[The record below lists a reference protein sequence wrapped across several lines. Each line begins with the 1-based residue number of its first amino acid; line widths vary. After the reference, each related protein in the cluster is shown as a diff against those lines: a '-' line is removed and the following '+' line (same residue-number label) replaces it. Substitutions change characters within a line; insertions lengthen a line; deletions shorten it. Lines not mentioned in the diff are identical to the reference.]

1 MAQQGSQAFG
11 HGFSVGRRG
20 DIGLQNGE
28 FIAREPRD
36 QIRAANRPRKPPRRG
51 AQQFLLRGMA
61 KVIGHM
67 AEAIKVKHMH
77 GNPGWAA
84 AWPDQCRG
92 DTRGEHGEISQP
104 RDPVRPA
111 APRQVIATLDS
122 KRPCAG
128 TSVANGKAK
137 ARRAIQDHF
146 PIIFHR
152 RPGGC
157 GASLHQGGG
166 GVRFQTRAT
175 IQQVRQTIKARG
187 GAAPKAKQ
195 AERPLSKCAYLQAGI
210 EGQAI
215 IHQGKPPQ
223 GLTLGA

>member
-1 MAQQGSQAFG
+1 
-11 HGFSVGRRG
+11 
-20 DIGLQNGE
+20 
-28 FIAREPRD
+28 
-36 QIRAANRPRKPPRRG
+36 
-51 AQQFLLRGMA
+51 MA

-77 GNPGWAA
+77 GNPRRTP
-84 AWPDQCRG
+84 AWPDQGRG

-111 APRQVIATLDS
+111 APRQVISTLDS
-122 KRPCAG
+122 KRPCAAARV
-128 TSVANGKAK
+128 SNGKAK
-137 ARRAIQDHF
+137 ARRAIQDDF
-146 PIIFHR
+146 PLIFHR
-152 RPGGC
+152 RPGGGSAGLYQGSGGIGFQP
-157 GASLHQGGG
+157 GA
-166 GVRFQTRAT
+166 A
-175 IQQVRQTIKARG
+175 IQQVRQAIKARG

-195 AERPLSKCAYLQAGI
+195 AKRALSQGADLQAGI